1 MLKPPFNHG
10 WRCVMTIILRTV
22 RSLILL
28 LGLSLSL
35 GSPASA
41 LPVIQGDY
49 KLPASFDPT
58 VTTSLQTELWARV
71 YRPDSGGPYPLLVF
85 LHGNHAT
92 CGRFSASLGV
102 RVDDRSDYTI
112 SGTCPA
118 GYVVA
123 PSHLGYAYLASA
135 LASKGYVVVSI
146 NANRG
151 INAAAGVV
159 GDNGLNLRRGRL
171 VLRHLQELAR
181 WNTGASSPPASL
193 GFSLVGML
201 DFSHVGLMGHSRG
214 GEGMRAAVDQF
225 KEAGSPWPA
234 RIGPARFE
242 GLFEI
247 GPVDGQTARTLNA
260 VGMAWNVL
268 LPGCDGDVSNLQGVR
283 PFDRMLNITTE
294 TASLP
299 KSTFE
304 VYGANHN
311 FYNTEWQLS
320 DAGGCIGQTAIF
332 PQLVGSAGQRTTAS
346 NTVVAFMEAF
356 VGPAKQPSRASRFD
370 PSYRL
375 DATLTSVTQYARGYS
390 ATPRSSQNLVVD
402 NFDRGT
408 GTSSANVANSSA
420 GLTTYSHGSAG
431 SSHASQQRAAT
442 VSWGTAGA
450 GRFLQSNA
458 SQSGVPIN
466 LSGFL
471 ALEFRV
477 ALQCSGSLCSA
488 SPNPTGDVDFS
499 IALVRSDGALSSPI
513 RLKTFAVVRRP
524 VGSFNTNVLM
534 QTVRIPLSAFVG
546 ADLARFRGV
555 RFTFDQTSSRSI
567 LLGNVRITRKKT
579 GPGGVAP
586 ALQPQLA
593 SAGSPDAAALAQA
606 ANDVNR
612 IVAIRRLARSEQL
625 DAARPAVDM
634 EVTSS
639 RPFPVGGALPEL
651 RVGTDRF
658 TLSRFADATSE
669 RLIFTLTADEF
680 DALADGADVVVN
692 VGGAAPWAF
701 GALSR

>member
-1 MLKPPFNHG
+1 MA
-10 WRCVMTIILRTV
+10 TILRTV

-28 LGLSLSL
+28 FGLYLGLGSL
-35 GSPASA
+35 AWA

-49 KLPASFDPT
+49 KLPATLDAT

-71 YRPDSGGPYPLLVF
+71 YRPNSGGPYPLVVF

-92 CGRFSASLGV
+92 CGRFDAGLGV

-151 INAAAGVV
+151 INAAAGVA
-159 GDNGLNLRRGRL
+159 GDAGLNLRRGRL

-181 WNTGASSPPASL
+181 WNTGATSPPGSL

-234 RIGPARFE
+234 RIGPVKFE

-260 VGMAWNVL
+260 VNMAWNVL

-283 PFDRMLNITTE
+283 PFDRMLSITTE
-294 TASLP
+294 ATSLP

-320 DAGGCIGQTAIF
+320 DAGGCTGQTAIF
-332 PQLVGSAGQRTTAS
+332 PQLVGSAGQRATAS
-346 NTVVAFMEAF
+346 NTVVAFMQAF
-356 VGPAKQPSRASRFD
+356 VGPAKLPGLGNRFD
-370 PSYRL
+370 PSYPL
-375 DATLTSVTQYARGYS
+375 AAALTAVTQYARGYS
-390 ATPRSSQNLVVD
+390 PTPRSSQNFVVD
-402 NFDRGT
+402 NFDRTT
-408 GTSSANVANSSA
+408 GTSSANVANNSA

-431 SSHASQQRAAT
+431 FSHASQQRAAT

-450 GRFLQSNA
+450 GKFLQTNA
-458 SQSGVPIN
+458 SQPGVPIN
-466 LSGFL
+466 RSGFL

-488 SPNPTGDVDFS
+488 SPSSTGDVDFS
-499 IALVRSDGALSSPI
+499 IALADADGTLSTPVT
-513 RLKTFAVVRRP
+513 LKSFAVVRRP
-524 VGSFNTNVLM
+524 VGSFSTNVLM
-534 QTVRIPLSAFVG
+534 QTVRIPLSRFAG
-546 ADLARFRGV
+546 ADVTQFRGV
-555 RFTFDQTSSRSI
+555 RFTFDRTSSRSI
-567 LLGNVRITRKKT
+567 LLGNVRLTRKKT

-586 ALQPQLA
+586 TLQP
-593 SAGSPDAAALAQA
+593 
-606 ANDVNR
+606 
-612 IVAIRRLARSEQL
+612 RR
-625 DAARPAVDM
+625 
-634 EVTSS
+634 
-639 RPFPVGGALPEL
+639 
-651 RVGTDRF
+651 
-658 TLSRFADATSE
+658 
-669 RLIFTLTADEF
+669 
-680 DALADGADVVVN
+680 
-692 VGGAAPWAF
+692 
-701 GALSR
+701 